1 MLNHGLK
8 QSNRIIID
16 RPNLTDA
23 YMKHVINQRIKDGQ
37 HIAELWLHE
46 NGQLRLLYKK
56 SEE

>member
-8 QSNRIIID
+8 QSDRIIID
-16 RPNLTDA
+16 RPDLTDA
-23 YMKHVINQRIKDGQ
+23 YMKRIINQRIKDGQ
-37 HIAELWLHE
+37 PITEIWLNE